1 MIWKPIVKP
10 MDRFTA
16 LIFTPVLSGLVIL
29 ELLNYWVWILE
40 SSFRY
45 LIEILCILYHVL
57 NESGTEM
64 NKTWLA
70 TRNCLTWKPRRGM
83 NPHPTLHFDF
93 SLLISYLGIQWRSCL
108 LCQYC
113 QVKIVLETKL
123 QVFGGFIALFSITV
137 KAQKQYF
144 KLAYVIITI

>member
-1 MIWKPIVKP
+1 MIVKPIVKP

-16 LIFTPVLSGLVIL
+16 LIFTLVLSGLVIL

-64 NKTWLA
+64 NKT
-70 TRNCLTWKPRRGM
+70 
-83 NPHPTLHFDF
+83 
-93 SLLISYLGIQWRSCL
+93 
-108 LCQYC
+108 
-113 QVKIVLETKL
+113 
-123 QVFGGFIALFSITV
+123 
-137 KAQKQYF
+137 
-144 KLAYVIITI
+144 